1 VKKATQPSCAVFAAV
16 SSALFVGASALAVA
30 DDTTPN
36 GELTEI
42 VVTATKRNSTVQETP
57 ISLTAISGA
66 DLLDRGVTDLAQ
78 IAQSVPGISMRTSGP
93 GQTEF
98 EMRGMASVGGDSPT
112 VGFYLDDT
120 PLTAPATTNNGK
132 VVIDPNLYD
141 LNRIEVLRGP
151 QGTLYGSGS
160 MGGTIKLVP
169 NPPNPSAFDVSAET
183 GLGDTDGGGF
193 DHRENAMLNIPFGG
207 GTAALR
213 IVGSESH
220 DSGWLSR
227 VVIANGDFPLET
239 NGGLT
244 RGNVLAAPVAEDY
257 RGVNDTELT
266 GVRAAL
272 LWRPIDGLIITP
284 TYLYQR
290 ITQGGLNDID
300 SDPGTNAHY
309 QPFDIAEPF
318 SDTFHLASLN
328 VSYEFPDFSL
338 TSNTSRWSRV
348 EDLNQDASEQWQWAL
363 GLPSYYVGNG
373 GVGPVNPNLEQDKSR
388 QTSEE
393 VRLTSTWSSPFQ
405 WLVGYYYAD
414 FGSDWNAF
422 IIAPEGAPVLG
433 TPNIYTQ
440 YVPTKITQQSQFAEL
455 SYKITSE
462 LKATIG
468 ARHFSYDAAV
478 YTTVNGA
485 VGPTGTDTA
494 TSYVTSERDQGV
506 NPKFDLSYEPSK
518 NLLVYTTAAKGFR
531 PGGGTGPIP
540 TSGPL
545 GSQCEAN
552 LQTLYGT
559 TSFVPSPVSYGP
571 DQVWSYELGEKWRAL
586 GGRVTINSAAYF
598 ENWGGVQQ
606 NIPLG
611 CSFQFTA
618 NAGDAHIY
626 GGEIELQAALTD
638 ELIFS
643 GNTGY
648 AHAQIVKSNVL
659 GVGIEPGTAVQEVP
673 NWTSSASLAYRH
685 TLTDQL
691 AVTARIENNY
701 VGSRTDSTFAI
712 NQLSPYDL
720 TNVRFGVASN
730 RWSATL
736 YATNLLDKRALLN
749 NVTQVS
755 INLPTYNRVAVT
767 QPLTVGIDLSYHF
780 GGSQ

>member
-1 VKKATQPSCAVFAAV
+1 MVKAKQPSSAAFVFISTTLCVIAGAA
-16 SSALFVGASALAVA
+16 AAA
-30 DDTTPN
+30 DDTTSS

-42 VVTATKRNSTVQETP
+42 VVTANKRNSTVQETAV
-57 ISLTAISGA
+57 SLTAISGA
-66 DLLDRGVTDLAQ
+66 DILERGVTDLAQ

-120 PLTAPATTNNGK
+120 PLTSPATTNNGK

-169 NPPNPSAFDVSAET
+169 NAPNPSAFDASAE
-183 GLGDTDGGGF
+183 GGFGDTDGGGF

-227 VVIANGDFPLET
+227 VVVANGEFPLET
-239 NGGLT
+239 NGGFT
-244 RGNVLAAPVAEDY
+244 RGNVLAAPVAADY
-257 RGVNDTELT
+257 RGVNDTDLT
-266 GVRAAL
+266 GARVAL
-272 LWRPIDGLIITP
+272 LWRPIDGLTITP

-309 QPFDIAEPF
+309 QPFDVAEPF

-328 VSYEFPDFSL
+328 VTYDFRDFNL
-338 TSNTSRWSRV
+338 TSTTSHWSRV

-363 GLPSYYVGNG
+363 GLPSYYPGSG
-373 GVGPVNPNLEQDKSR
+373 GIGPVSPNLEQDKSR

-405 WLVGYYYAD
+405 WLIGYYYAD
-414 FGSDWNAF
+414 FGSDWNVF
-422 IIAPEGAPVLG
+422 IIAPAGAPVLG
-433 TPNIYTQ
+433 TSNIYTQ
-440 YVPTKITQQSQFAEL
+440 YVPTKMTQQSVFTEL
-455 SYKITSE
+455 SYQITTQ

-468 ARHFSYDAAV
+468 ARRFAYDAAV

-485 VGPTGTDTA
+485 VGPTGSNTPA
-494 TSYVTSERDQGV
+494 SYVTSERDQGV
-506 NPKFDLSYEPSK
+506 NPKFDLSYEASK

-540 TSGPL
+540 TSGQL

-552 LQTLYGT
+552 LQSLYGT

-586 GGRVTINSAAYF
+586 QGRLTINSAAYF
-598 ENWGGVQQ
+598 ENWGGIQQ
-606 NIPLG
+606 NIPLT
-611 CSFQFTA
+611 CSYQFTA
-618 NAGDAHIY
+618 NAGDAHVY

-638 ELIFS
+638 EFIFS
-643 GNTGY
+643 ANGGY
-648 AHAQIVKSNVL
+648 AHAEIVKSNVL

-673 NWTSSASLAYRH
+673 NWTSSASLSYRH
-685 TLTDQL
+685 SLSDQL
-691 AVTARIENNY
+691 ALTARIENDY
-701 VGSRTDSTFAI
+701 VGSRTDSTYTI

-720 TNVRFGVASN
+720 TNLRLGVSGS

-736 YATNLLDKRALLN
+736 FATNLFNKRALLN

-755 INLPTYNRVAVT
+755 INMPSYNRVAVS
-767 QPLTVGIDLSYHF
+767 QPLTVGIDLNYHF
-780 GGSQ
+780 GRNQ